1 MAHYDLDEQDQIDD
15 LKAWWARYGGTV
27 TVALVLGC
35 FVVAGIQ
42 GWRWYAGK
50 RAENA
55 SVLYSAVSEAV
66 RTKDTAKAKDAIAQ
80 ITDRY
85 AGTGYAPRAELLYA
99 KMLYDSGDRNGAKAQ
114 LTWVVDHSSEEELQA
129 IARYRLAQVQID
141 EKQYDGALAMLD
153 AKHPPSF
160 DGMYADLRGDALAA
174 AGRAAD
180 ARSAYENALAKLD
193 AKSPYR
199 NYVQVKHDALG
210 GASIA
215 AADASAPGA
224 AAAAASTS
232 ASAAAASTPAPAA
245 ATPAPAA
252 TANDAPARA
261 APPAKGGAAK

>member
-1 MAHYDLDEQDQIDD
+1 MALYDLEEQDQIDD
-15 LKAWWARYGGTV
+15 LKAWWTRYGGTV

-35 FVVAGIQ
+35 LVIAGVQ

-55 SVLYSAVSEAV
+55 SVLYGAVSEAA

-85 AGTGYAPRAELLYA
+85 ASTAYAPRAALLYA
-99 KMLYDSGDRNGAKAQ
+99 KMLYDAGDRNGAKAQ
-114 LTWVVDHSSEEELQA
+114 YAWVVEHAPEEEVKA
-129 IARYRLAQVQID
+129 IGRYRLAQVQID
-141 EKQYDGALAMLD
+141 DKQYDAALATLD

-160 DGMYADLRGDALAA
+160 DGMFADLRGDALAA

-199 NYVQVKHDALG
+199 NFVQVKHDALG
-210 GASIA
+210 ESSQPAVS
-215 AADASAPGA
+215 SAGSGKPAGGA
-224 AAAAASTS
+224 APNA
-232 ASAAAASTPAPAA
+232 APAA
-245 ATPAPAA
+245 VASKATPA
-252 TANDAPARA
+252 APADR
-261 APPAKGGAAK
+261 GAAK

>member
-1 MAHYDLDEQDQIDD
+1 MALYDLDEQDQIDD
-15 LKAWWARYGGTV
+15 LKAWWTRYGGTI

-35 FVVAGIQ
+35 LVIAGIQ

-55 SVLYSAVSEAV
+55 SVLYSAVSEAA
-66 RTKDTAKAKDAIAQ
+66 RTKDAAKAKDAIAQ

-99 KMLYDSGDRNGAKAQ
+99 KMLYDAGDRNGAKTQ

-141 EKQYDGALAMLD
+141 EKQYDGALATLD
-153 AKHPPSF
+153 AKHPATF

-180 ARSAYENALAKLD
+180 ARSAYESALAKLD

-210 GASIA
+210 GASKA
-215 AADASAPGA
+215 AADASTPGAATRA
-224 AAAAASTS
+224 AAAAPAP
-232 ASAAAASTPAPAA
+232 APAPAA
-245 ATPAPAA
+245 AAPAP
-252 TANDAPARA
+252 TAVASEAPTRGA
-261 APPAKGGAAK
+261 PAKGGAAK